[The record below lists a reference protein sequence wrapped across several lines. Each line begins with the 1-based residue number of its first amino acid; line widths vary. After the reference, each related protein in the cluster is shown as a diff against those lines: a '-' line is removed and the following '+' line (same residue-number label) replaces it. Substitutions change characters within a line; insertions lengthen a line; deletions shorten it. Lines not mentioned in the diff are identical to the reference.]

1 MISQTQEMKMRQRL
15 TKQQVLVSRLL
26 GLSSENLEQEIKK
39 EIEENPFLEEVIED
53 TAPASQPE
61 SDTDSETADLIDP
74 NNEYYTHNTYDYDDY
89 SYARNRSG
97 DSDEGPAIQQA
108 DETSFQSMLLEQLQL
123 RPVSERERVIGTEL
137 IGNIDESGYISRSIG
152 VIVDDLAIRRN
163 LETTEDEVG
172 EVLKMI
178 QTFDPAGVGARNLQ
192 ECLSIQLHRK
202 NDDNYEENATIA
214 NAILLVDKYFD
225 DFANRRFEKLCRLL
239 NISEKEL
246 TEIVE
251 LIRTLNPKP
260 SDGDNN
266 VAQTIIPD
274 FYVYRNG
281 DKLSFSI
288 NERNMPKLRIDQKFI
303 DNLRNDSSTQNPHQ
317 QRETQSFIEQHAR
330 DAEIFISAVEQRY
343 NTLGLVM
350 GAILKHQQKYFLT
363 GDVAD
368 LKPMLQKN
376 IAEDTGLDISVIS
389 RVVNQKY
396 AHTEHGVLLLKD
408 LFSNAMAK
416 DDGSDVATRAI
427 KEQLKKIVENED
439 KGNPLTDEELRLL
452 LQQKGFTMARRTVAK
467 YREALD
473 IPTARLRK
481 EL

>member
-1 MISQTQEMKMRQRL
+1 MRQKL

-61 SDTDSETADLIDP
+61 SDTDSEAAELIDP
-74 NNEYYTHNTYDYDDY
+74 NNEYYTQNIYDYDDY
-89 SYARNRSG
+89 SYDRNRSG
-97 DSDEGPAIQQA
+97 DSVEGPAIQQA

-123 RPVSERERVIGTEL
+123 RPITERERVIGTEL

-152 VIVDDLAIRRN
+152 VIVDDLAIRRYFD
-163 LETTEDEVG
+163 TTEEEV
-172 EVLKMI
+172 EKVLKMI

-202 NDDNYEENATIA
+202 NDDNDEENSTIA
-214 NAILLVDKYFD
+214 NAIVLVDKYFD
-225 DFANRRFEKLCRLL
+225 DFVNRRFEKLCRLL
-239 NISEKEL
+239 NISETEL

-251 LIRTLNPKP
+251 LIHTLNPRP
-260 SDGDNN
+260 SNGDNN

-288 NERNMPKLRIDQKFI
+288 NERNLPKLRIDQKYI
-303 DNLRNDSSTQNPHQ
+303 DNLRNDSSMRNPHH
-317 QRETQSFIEQHAR
+317 QRETQSYIEQHTR
-330 DAEIFISAVEQRY
+330 DAEVFISAVEQRN

-350 GAILKHQQKYFLT
+350 GAILKRQQKYFLT
-363 GDVAD
+363 GEVAD

-376 IAEDTGLDISVIS
+376 IAEDTGLDNSVVS

-396 AHTEHGVLLLKD
+396 AHTEHGVILLKD
-408 LFSNAMAK
+408 LFSNAMAT
-416 DDGSDVATRAI
+416 DSGSDVTTKAI

-439 KGNPLTDEELRLL
+439 KSKPLTDEELRLL
-452 LQQKGFTMARRTVAK
+452 LQEKGFTMARRTVAK
-467 YREALD
+467 YREQLD
-473 IPTARLRK
+473 IPTAQRRK